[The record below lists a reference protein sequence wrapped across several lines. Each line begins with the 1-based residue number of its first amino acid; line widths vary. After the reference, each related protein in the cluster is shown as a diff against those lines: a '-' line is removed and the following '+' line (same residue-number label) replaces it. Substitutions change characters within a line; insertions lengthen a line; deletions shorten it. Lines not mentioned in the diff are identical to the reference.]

1 MVGSIRSKLR
11 ASGHGM
17 LGTATI
23 APWRLVE
30 PMRGLRR
37 CKGVPSPTLSAPTHA
52 DVCAT
57 NQSAPARPSRPR
69 ARVPRPKEKEK
80 EFLLE
85 RSSRLPLPLETA
97 QRQPCGPHERTNG
110 KQAVREAHGHA
121 PTAASAPPA

>member
-1 MVGSIRSKLR
+1 MAGSIRSKLR

-30 PMRGLRR
+30 PMRELRR

-57 NQSAPARPSRPR
+57 NQS
-69 ARVPRPKEKEK
+69 V
-80 EFLLE
+80 
-85 RSSRLPLPLETA
+85 RSYTMWICSFMQGRLW
-97 QRQPCGPHERTNG
+97 
-110 KQAVREAHGHA
+110 
-121 PTAASAPPA
+121 